1 MTSRE
6 SPIAWHDVTLIDG
19 FFNKKLYSYAIIRSN
34 CSAVIFDRKV
44 LDEYAKA
51 PAKSSCEIAEV
62 CASMTAAIAVDS
74 SSAHPASG
82 RVDVG
87 AGRVVVGC
95 AGTAV
100 VEGTAVVGAVCVS
113 LEEHAP
119 SISVH
124 VIKMRRCRRGDVNMG
139 LPNRTYMPVAAYA
152 NGVAFDFTAHQQ
164 QLDSEGYTIVRDAI
178 DLELVNALRDD
189 VQRLQAELQRTPANN
204 RFEGSHTTRTYN
216 LLAHS
221 EIWQQVPVHDSVL
234 PLIEYV
240 LGNECLISSL
250 ASIAIGPGEAAQVL
264 HADDQVQPLAKPHIA
279 TVCNSMWALTDFT
292 EENGATRLVPG
303 SHQWQNPDYKNGE
316 PEAATI
322 PAEMP
327 RGSVLIWHGSLW
339 HGGGANTTT
348 NETRVG
354 VAMNYCAGF
363 IRQQEN
369 VQLGIPPEVMRT
381 FSPQLRELCGLGVYR
396 GLTGNIDKRSPA
408 EVFYGDPPARQIW
421 DNDPTGGN

>member
-1 MTSRE
+1 MTSRDL
-6 SPIAWHDVTLIDG
+6 PTDWQDFTLIEG
-19 FFNKKLYSYAIIRSN
+19 FCNRKLYSYAIIRSN
-34 CSAVIFDRKV
+34 CSTVIFDRNDV
-44 LDEYAKA
+44 DENCSA
-51 PAKSSCEIAEV
+51 PAKSSLAIAEV
-62 CASMTAAIAVDS
+62 WASMTATIATDS
-74 SSAHPASG
+74 SSAHAG
-82 RVDVG
+82 VGNVEGG
-87 AGRVVVGC
+87 AGRVVGGIDVGEVVDTAGAMGVSC
-95 AGTAV
+95 A
-100 VEGTAVVGAVCVS
+100 S
-113 LEEHAP
+113 PPEHAEIK
-119 SISVH
+119 SEH
-124 VIKMRRCRRGDVNMG
+124 VNRLRRCRRGDVNMG

-221 EIWQQVPVHDSVL
+221 EIWQQVPVHESVL